1 MDGTVYSVKLS
12 EIVKELSLKPAFL
25 ASNYNQQTI
34 VTSAVN
40 RPSLQLIGFYDYFEN
55 TRIQIVGKVE
65 EIWLNTL
72 TPEQKRKSFK
82 GLLEKHIPAL
92 VFSHSVQ
99 PMPECLEMAKKYDT
113 SVFTT
118 DLGTSTFMADLITSL
133 RVHLAP
139 SIRRH
144 GVLVEVYGEGLL
156 ILGDSGIGKS
166 ETAVELI
173 KRGHRLIA
181 DDAVDIKKVSNTTL
195 VGTAPDIIRHYME
208 LRGIGIVNIRR
219 LFGMGAIKSA
229 QNIDLIVHIEP
240 WKDGV
245 SYDRLGLEQETTKI
259 MDVEVPSLTI
269 PVTPGRNL
277 AVILEV
283 AAMNIRQKK
292 MGYNAALEFSQQLD
306 KYLLENQKDID

>member
-1 MDGTVYSVKLS
+1 M
-12 EIVKELSLKPAFL
+12 
-25 ASNYNQQTI
+25 
-34 VTSAVN
+34 
-40 RPSLQLIGFYDYFEN
+40 
-55 TRIQIVGKVE
+55 
-65 EIWLNTL
+65 
-72 TPEQKRKSFK
+72 
-82 GLLEKHIPAL
+82 
-92 VFSHSVQ
+92 
-99 PMPECLEMAKKYDT
+99 
-113 SVFTT
+113 
-118 DLGTSTFMADLITSL
+118 
-133 RVHLAP
+133 
-139 SIRRH
+139 
-144 GVLVEVYGEGLL
+144 
-156 ILGDSGIGKS
+156 
-166 ETAVELI
+166 ELI